1 MAVMMA
7 EMEGHMMMD
16 PAEFEEWFL
25 KHIISHHAMA
35 VKQAEDCLE
44 EAYHSELLNLCQNII
59 VTQSQEI
66 ETMQAWLCKW
76 YELCDF
82 RQNL

>member
-1 MAVMMA
+1 MAG
-7 EMEGHMMMD
+7 MEGHMMMD

-44 EAYHSELLNLCQNII
+44 EAYQ
-59 VTQSQEI
+59 
-66 ETMQAWLCKW
+66 
-76 YELCDF
+76 
-82 RQNL
+82 